1 MWVWYFFLGHNRL
14 VIQTAA
20 ELRLCRWRGRDVTFG
35 QKWWP
40 ILCHRSDLKWT
51 MDDVF
56 CICCVYVVVLLE
68 EDRGQQLGF
77 AQVVRFTYVNLWLTV
92 GFKRPL
98 CWPACSPDL
107 SPFLHHRIL
116 HQQTLTVEWH
126 VSTNR
131 NTVSSPTCLHHLE
144 RHAVLYIYFI
154 TAAASCCV
162 LWNVPSG
169 SVFFSADEIRRS
181 KTGRALTWDSLRQT
195 DARLCIHGK
204 VAAFQQNYSSFV

>member
-1 MWVWYFFLGHNRL
+1 M
-14 VIQTAA
+14 
-20 ELRLCRWRGRDVTFG
+20 
-35 QKWWP
+35 
-40 ILCHRSDLKWT
+40 
-51 MDDVF
+51 
-56 CICCVYVVVLLE
+56 
-68 EDRGQQLGF
+68 
-77 AQVVRFTYVNLWLTV
+77 

-162 LWNVPSG
+162 LWNVLSGFLQRWWNPQVENRASVDMRFTPSDWCPALYSWQSRG
-169 SVFFSADEIRRS
+169 FPAELQQLCVNNQGLTCGVKPRNWSDTSKRRLPPSPSCKNAAWS
-181 KTGRALTWDSLRQT
+181 KSGRVGGGLS
-195 DARLCIHGK
+195 
-204 VAAFQQNYSSFV
+204 